1 MFKIQTEVQRPTG
14 EWVKTEHDVRK
25 GYSAKEEKIL
35 RWEDCENALKF
46 GAILAYK
53 KPVIVEVMD

>member
-1 MFKIQTEVQRPTG
+1 MQKVITEVQRPTG
-14 EWVKTEHDVRK
+14 EWVKREHDIRK
-25 GYSAKEEKIL
+25 GYSAKEEKVL
-35 RWEDCENALKF
+35 RWSDCENALKL